1 MVASDQK
8 GAATAA
14 TGRETDMT
22 TARDLGIASLSAIKA
37 GDRQGW
43 LDLFE
48 DDAFVQDPVGPS
60 RMDPSGNGHHG
71 KAAIAAF
78 YDLFK
83 QTMKSL
89 DFDIHHSALGADE
102 VAAYVT
108 LHIAT
113 HDGHK
118 FDVPVLNVYKM
129 SKNGKIA
136 SLRSFWEGG

>member
-1 MVASDQK
+1 
-8 GAATAA
+8 
-14 TGRETDMT
+14 MT

-71 KAAIAAF
+71 KAAIAKF

-83 QTMKSL
+83 LSMKSL
-89 DFDIHHSALGADE
+89 DFDIHKSALGGEE

-108 LHIAT
+108 LHIT
-113 HDGHK
+113 TQDDQK
-118 FDVPVLNVYKM
+118 FDVDVLNIYRM

>member
-1 MVASDQK
+1 
-8 GAATAA
+8 
-14 TGRETDMT
+14 MT
-22 TARDLGIASLSAIKA
+22 TARDLGIASLTAIRANDKQA
-37 GDRQGW
+37 W

-48 DDAFVQDPVGPS
+48 DDGFVQDPVGKS
-60 RMDPSGNGHHG
+60 RMDPAGNGHHG

-83 QTMKSL
+83 LSMKQLNFTM
-89 DFDIHHSALGADE
+89 HHSALGGDE

-108 LHIAT
+108 LHIEA
-113 HDGHK
+113 HDGQK
-118 FDVPVLNVYKM
+118 FDAPVLNVYKM

>member
-1 MVASDQK
+1 
-8 GAATAA
+8 
-14 TGRETDMT
+14 MT
-22 TARDLGIASLSAIKA
+22 TASDLGIASLTAIRANDKQA
-37 GDRQGW
+37 W

-48 DDAFVQDPVGPS
+48 DDGFVQDPVGKS
-60 RMDPSGNGHHG
+60 RMDPVGDGHHG

-83 QTMKSL
+83 QSMKQL
-89 DFDIHHSALGADE
+89 NFTIHHSALGGDE

-108 LHIAT
+108 LHIET
-113 HDGHK
+113 QDGQK
-118 FDVPVLNVYKM
+118 FDAPVLNVYKM

>member
-1 MVASDQK
+1 
-8 GAATAA
+8 
-14 TGRETDMT
+14 MT
-22 TARDLGIASLSAIKA
+22 TARDLGLASLSAIKA
-37 GDRQGW
+37 NDRQRW

-48 DDAFVQDPVGPS
+48 DDAFVQDPVGVS
-60 RMDPSGNGHHG
+60 RMDPAGNGHHG

-83 QTMKSL
+83 QTMKQL
-89 DFDIHHSALGADE
+89 DFTMHKSMLCGDE
-102 VAAYVT
+102 VAAYIT

-113 HDGHK
+113 HDGQK
-118 FDVPVLNVYKM
+118 FDVDVLNVYKA